1 MKLPKDARMP
11 RPRARGP
18 EIEIRPIRVPK
29 TSEIVADHFRGQIVR
44 GELCEGDFLP
54 PEGQLIES
62 LGISRPTLREAFRI
76 IEAEKL
82 ISVVRGS
89 RTGARVHKPQIESVS
104 RYAGYVLQA
113 HGTTI
118 ADIFEVRMAIEPYVV
133 RQLALKK
140 NKKAIARLREEI
152 ERLTILA
159 NDARF
164 IEFMT
169 EVAEFH
175 RILVDVAGN
184 RTLHFLTQMLQHLL
198 ARTQVEIYK
207 RTAQPKENQR
217 KSSLMGVRSMTKLVD
232 LIEAGDASAAA
243 AHWELH
249 LSNANRRWT
258 AGADG
263 VQVVDALG

>member
-1 MKLPKDARMP
+1 MKSKET
-11 RPRARGP
+11 RAPQR
-18 EIEIRPIRVPK
+18 RDRSTDLSLPIRVPK
-29 TSEIVADHFRGQIVR
+29 TSEVIANHFRAQIVR

-104 RYAGYVLQA
+104 RYVGYVLQA

-118 ADIFEVRMAIEPYVV
+118 ADVFEVRLAIEPYVV

-140 NKKAIARLREEI
+140 NKKSIARLREEV
-152 ERLTILA
+152 ERMSALA
-159 NDARF
+159 SESRF
-164 IEFMT
+164 IEFAV

-175 RILVDVAGN
+175 RILVELGSN
-184 RTLHFLTQMLQHLL
+184 RTLHFLTQMIQHLL
-198 ARTQVEIYK
+198 ERSQIEIYK
-207 RTAQPKENQR
+207 RSGQSTETQR
-217 KSSLMGVRSMTKLVD
+217 KSAFLAIRSFTKLIN
-232 LIEAGDASAAA
+232 LIDSGDPNTAAEY
-243 AHWELH
+243 WMLH
-249 LSNANRRWT
+249 LNNANRRWT
-258 AGADG
+258 SGAEG
-263 VQVVDALG
+263 ARVVDALG